1 MKFFSSYREIRFW
14 NKSICSGLDV
24 SLINIDP
31 TLELFWQTEKLHV
44 NTTNCCY
51 RLIKRVYRGAF
62 SIVLFHSAESLSKAS
77 AAWAER
83 LSSSVR
89 VSMRSA
95 PFGWAYSHWPKGYS
109 NNLISRTECFSSS
122 KWQISILIH
131 SWIIGCISHS
141 GPCNQICWK
150 TRVWRW
156 LEVKKHFFYS
166 AVYKVLEFFIK
177 VLQLLERA

>member
-1 MKFFSSYREIRFW
+1 MSFFHIFYMLCHPTYFSFTKLTIPLLLSKLNHKKCCFSIKLFSMKFFSSYREIRFW

-24 SLINIDP
+24 SLINIDL
-31 TLELFWQTEKLHV
+31 TLEFFLTDWKTENV

-95 PFGWAYSHWPKGYS
+95 PFGWAYSHWP
-109 NNLISRTECFSSS
+109 
-122 KWQISILIH
+122 
-131 SWIIGCISHS
+131 
-141 GPCNQICWK
+141 
-150 TRVWRW
+150 
-156 LEVKKHFFYS
+156 
-166 AVYKVLEFFIK
+166 
-177 VLQLLERA
+177 